1 MGFNKRFLNKKNIIN
16 NVHDILSYLNVDAF
30 YINDD
35 FSYDVYRLYIEGK
48 SEEEILNYINENK
61 NED

>member
-1 MGFNKRFLNKKNIIN
+1 MGFNKRFLNKKSIIN

-61 NED
+61 DED